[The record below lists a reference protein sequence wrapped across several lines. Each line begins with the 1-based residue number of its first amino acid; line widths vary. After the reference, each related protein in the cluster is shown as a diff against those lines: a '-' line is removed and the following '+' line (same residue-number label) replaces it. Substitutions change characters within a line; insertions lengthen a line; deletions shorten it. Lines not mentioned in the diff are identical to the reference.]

1 MQVSANPNE
10 KTLHGK
16 SHGTLFPEDYR
27 QQKHGSIET
36 LMEASIIHNIPA
48 ANHRVGELG
57 IINNAAKIAPAKS
70 KVFVLILSK
79 SCLKITNYRL
89 DIKPVIERLPI
100 KWGCHQC

>member
-1 MQVSANPNE
+1 LYVAFWKIIANKARN
-10 KTLHGK
+10 
-16 SHGTLFPEDYR
+16 
-27 QQKHGSIET
+27 GSIET

-57 IINNAAKIAPAKS
+57 IINNAAEAKIAPAKS

-89 DIKPVIERLPI
+89 DN
-100 KWGCHQC
+100 